1 MSDQGTNVSR
11 LLKKSVTILRH
22 GGQETGS
29 AVVDARMK
37 TKSGFHLTGF
47 TRET

>member
-1 MSDQGTNVSR
+1 MSEGTSVSR
-11 LLKKSVTILRH
+11 LLKKSVTILHH
-22 GGQETGS
+22 GGQETES
-29 AVVDARMK
+29 VVDARMK